1 MGNSDRITWNGWAA
15 RISLC
20 AASLAVTYLVL
31 ELVVFRFLLPHLP
44 LRLHAYLPDAA
55 RILAQSSK
63 ASAVPRRYVALTGD
77 SYAQGLGDWLLGAD
91 SGRNPPFHSAHVI
104 ADRTGRDVVTFA
116 SGGAGSLTG
125 IALKPISSLDYLES
139 SRLYGFPTPDDLL
152 VYFYAGN
159 DLEDTLMELGVLWP
173 PDSGPVRPGP
183 ARDAWYAELGRGVL
197 RDDGSFAEAAQKTL
211 LPRYGS
217 AFDVRSF
224 SPSEHLFFARFVA
237 ALLRGE
243 PPIPLWQRRHKDGAL
258 VGSRAGNP
266 VRVGGT
272 VEQLPGEVQGPA
284 LDLTPAET
292 NIALLALE
300 RSVGY
305 LRAALART
313 RICLVYIP
321 APVSCYALDSE
332 SVRVQPFGGREGVHT
347 AARVRSR
354 SDQLERRVA
363 AVAARHGLR
372 HVDSR
377 PPLREEAA
385 RRLIH
390 GPRDWNHFNRAGY
403 TVLGEAALGCLQ
415 TSAAP

>member
-1 MGNSDRITWNGWAA
+1 MGNSDRIEWNDWAA
-15 RISLC
+15 RIALC

-44 LRLHAYLPDAA
+44 LRLHAYLPDGA
-55 RILAQSSK
+55 RVLAQSSK
-63 ASAVPRRYVALTGD
+63 ASAVPRRYVALAGD
-77 SYAQGLGDWLLGAD
+77 SYAQGLGDWLLGANP
-91 SGRNPPFHSAHVI
+91 GRNPPFHSAHVI

-125 IALKPISSLDYLES
+125 IVLKPVSLLDYLES
-139 SRLYGFPTPDDLL
+139 SRLYAFPAPDDLL

-159 DLEDTLMELGVLWP
+159 DLEDTLMELGAIWS

-183 ARDAWYAELGRGVL
+183 EREAWYAELGRGVL
-197 RDDGSFAEAAQKTL
+197 RDDGSFAAAVLETL
-211 LPRYGS
+211 LPRYGF

-224 SPSEHLFFARFVA
+224 SPSEHLFFGRFVA
-237 ALLRGE
+237 ALLRGD
-243 PPIPLWQRRHKDGAL
+243 PSVPLWQRRRKDGAQG
-258 VGSRAGNP
+258 VSRAGNL
-266 VRVGGT
+266 VRIDGT
-272 VEQLPGEVQGPA
+272 AERLPGEVQGPA
-284 LDLTPAET
+284 LDLTPTET
-292 NIALLALE
+292 DIALLALE

-321 APVSCYALDSE
+321 APVSCYALESE
-332 SVRVQPFGGREGVHT
+332 SVRVQPFGGREGVH
-347 AARVRSR
+347 AAVRVRSR

-363 AVAARHGLR
+363 AIAARHGLQ

-390 GPRDWNHFNRAGY
+390 GPRDMNHFNRAGY
-403 TVLGEAALGCLQ
+403 TVLGEAVLACLQ